1 MVKRLSRIL
10 DMDESAVQLCAEL
23 PFFGSVVKRLSHILH
38 MDGSTVQLCPE
49 LPILTRFFLHGTKAD
64 TSAKIPS
71 RCQLYKFTLA
81 FKTFVYT
88 LQCRLMDSY
97 KQKNSL
103 HTKMKAVLI
112 FLLRL

>member
-49 LPILTRFFLHGTKAD
+49 LPILTRFFCMVQRWTRVQKSLAD
-64 TSAKIPS
+64 ASYTSLPLLSK
-71 RCQLYKFTLA
+71 
-81 FKTFVYT
+81 
-88 LQCRLMDSY
+88 RLCIHC
-97 KQKNSL
+97 N
-103 HTKMKAVLI
+103 AVLWTPTNKKTAFI
-112 FLLRL
+112 QK

>member
-49 LPILTRFFLHGTKAD
+49 LPILTIFCSIQNSTRAQ
-64 TSAKIPS
+64 KIPS
-71 RCQLYKFTLA
+71 RCQLYKFPLA
-81 FKTFVYT
+81 FKTFMYT
-88 LQCRLMDSY
+88 LQRRLMDS
-97 KQKNSL
+97 
-103 HTKMKAVLI
+103 
-112 FLLRL
+112 FGD

>member
-49 LPILTRFFLHGTKAD
+49 LPILTNFFAVHKIVHERKKSLAD
-64 TSAKIPS
+64 ASYTSLPLLSK
-71 RCQLYKFTLA
+71 
-81 FKTFVYT
+81 
-88 LQCRLMDSY
+88 RLCIHCND
-97 KQKNSL
+97 
-103 HTKMKAVLI
+103 VLWTPLVI
-112 FLLRL
+112 E

>member
-49 LPILTRFFLHGTKAD
+49 LPILTIFCSIQNSTRAQKFLAD
-64 TSAKIPS
+64 ASYTSLPLLSK
-71 RCQLYKFTLA
+71 
-81 FKTFVYT
+81 
-88 LQCRLMDSY
+88 RLCIHCND
-97 KQKNSL
+97 
-103 HTKMKAVLI
+103 VLWTPLVI
-112 FLLRL
+112 E

>member
-49 LPILTRFFLHGTKAD
+49 LPILTIFFAVY
-64 TSAKIPS
+64 KIHIFFS
-71 RCQLYKFTLA
+71 IYSKKYMF
-81 FKTFVYT
+81 YE
-88 LQCRLMDSY
+88 
-97 KQKNSL
+97 QKNSL

>member
-49 LPILTRFFLHGTKAD
+49 LPILTIFFAVY
-64 TSAKIPS
+64 KIYVS
-71 RCQLYKFTLA
+71 QT
-81 FKTFVYT
+81 
-88 LQCRLMDSY
+88 
-97 KQKNSL
+97 KNSL

>member
-49 LPILTRFFLHGTKAD
+49 LPILTFFSQYTKYIYFFIY
-64 TSAKIPS
+64 SKK
-71 RCQLYKFTLA
+71 YMF
-81 FKTFVYT
+81 YE
-88 LQCRLMDSY
+88 
-97 KQKNSL
+97 QKNSL
-103 HTKMKAVLI
+103 HTEMKAVLI

>member
-49 LPILTRFFLHGTKAD
+49 LPILTIFFAVYKIVHERKKSIAD
-64 TSAKIPS
+64 I
-71 RCQLYKFTLA
+71 R
-81 FKTFVYT
+81 
-88 LQCRLMDSY
+88 
-97 KQKNSL
+97 
-103 HTKMKAVLI
+103 
-112 FLLRL
+112 

>member
-49 LPILTRFFLHGTKAD
+49 LPILTIFSQYTKYIYFFLYI
-64 TSAKIPS
+64 AKNI
-71 RCQLYKFTLA
+71 
-81 FKTFVYT
+81 
-88 LQCRLMDSY
+88 
-97 KQKNSL
+97 QKNSL

>member
-49 LPILTRFFLHGTKAD
+49 LPILTIFRSIQNSTRAQ
-64 TSAKIPS
+64 KIPS

-88 LQCRLMDSY
+88 LQRRLMDS
-97 KQKNSL
+97 
-103 HTKMKAVLI
+103 
-112 FLLRL
+112 FGD

>member
-23 PFFGSVVKRLSHILH
+23 PFFGSVVKRLSYILH

-49 LPILTRFFLHGTKAD
+49 LPILTIFFQYTK
-64 TSAKIPS
+64 
-71 RCQLYKFTLA
+71 YMFH
-81 FKTFVYT
+81 
-88 LQCRLMDSY
+88 